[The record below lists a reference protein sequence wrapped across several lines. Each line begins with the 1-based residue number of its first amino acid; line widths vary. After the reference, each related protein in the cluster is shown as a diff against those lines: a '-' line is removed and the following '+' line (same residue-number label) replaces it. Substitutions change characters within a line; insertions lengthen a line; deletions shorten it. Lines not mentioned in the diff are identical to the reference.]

1 MTLLRRSLIP
11 ASLLFLLAGA
21 ILFTLTLGT
30 RSDEADR
37 GFLAGLISR
46 ALSTPMTRVSIG
58 AVEGALSSDA
68 TIRDITISD
77 RNGVWF
83 RLDRARFVWRRLAL
97 LSRRLEVDRL
107 EIGKLEILRRPIPAD
122 ETVPNAD
129 APLLPELPVK
139 VQITDFSLRELAL
152 GQPLLGVEARLAAS
166 GAASLGNPAE
176 GLDLRL
182 DARRLDAPG
191 TFAARLAY
199 ASERLDLN
207 FALDEPEGGILART
221 ANIPGL
227 PPVKLDLKGSGP
239 LDAFAAQLAFTAG
252 DTIGATGGANLRREG
267 SVRRL
272 VLDLNARIE
281 GLLPSVLAPVFAG
294 NTQLT
299 ADTTF
304 ADGGAV
310 NISQLSIAS
319 RTARLD
325 ASGSLSADRNVDLR
339 LSARAVPTE
348 PGKTIAGGAE
358 IRTLA
363 FDGTVAGPL
372 AGPRIAGDLQAQDV
386 RLPAGRLGSLTASFS
401 ANPNGLLSEPATRIA
416 LVADAKASNV
426 ALTDPALARAVGNE
440 LTLTLRGS
448 AAPDGIVDIETARLA
463 TPSMNASYTGQLG
476 GENSTGRLVVRALEL
491 SRFGD
496 VASLSLRGALDLSAQ
511 VRGLLSKGMVS
522 ATIDGTASR
531 FATGIEIVDSLAGG
545 RLTLTGGAR
554 MLPNGGVGFQDLRLA
569 GAHATARLDGNAT
582 PNTLSMNANVS
593 LPDLRRADGRLTG
606 RGEIVAQLAGT
617 LDRPNA
623 TLRAALRDATALGRP
638 ISRLELTGT
647 ATDLTGLLD
656 ARLKLSGDV
665 DRKPADGMVHL
676 SKRSEG
682 GWSLSDLNLTVG
694 SAMINGSATLDAA
707 NLAAGRI
714 RINAPN
720 LDDLSPLVLTR
731 LSGDLN
737 ADLTLEAIGSRQNVR
752 LEAQG
757 GRLRLSEIAIERLSA
772 QASAADIYAR
782 PVINAAISIDRA
794 TAGGETFSQIRL
806 DANGTTNASD
816 ITLAARARGFDLDAR
831 GRLIPETPIRFDLTT
846 FTARRDR
853 RQIALAQPATLTFSN
868 GEIGLRQLVIAVER
882 GTVSIDGRAGAA
894 LDLRVSAQAVPLSA
908 AEIFV
913 PGTGLSGTL
922 DATAQ
927 IGGTAS
933 APNGDWRLRIARL
946 VMPQTRDIGAPP
958 LDISAQGRL
967 GSGTT
972 TIDGTVNAGR
982 AGTLRVSG
990 RVPVGTSGSLDL
1002 SAQGRLD
1009 LGIANSFLSAAGR
1022 QVTGSASVD
1031 LRIGGTVSNPD
1042 VNGSLTVSGGSFRD
1056 LLQGIRFENIQG
1068 RLVARGTDIAI
1079 ERLSA
1084 TTRNGGSV
1092 NVSGRVVLDPAAG
1105 FPGDVRIT
1113 SQRAELVSN
1122 EIVTTS
1128 ANLDLA
1134 LSGPLAR
1141 DPRISG
1147 IVRIVSM
1154 DVTVPERLPATIRP
1168 IEGTKHVNPPPI
1180 VKARLA
1186 QIARIRASAGRAPP
1200 FDATLNLTIE
1210 APNRIFVR
1218 GRGIDAELGGD
1229 LQLTGTLANPVAIGA
1244 FDLRRGRLS
1253 VAGTRLDFTRGRLT
1267 FAGDLT
1273 PELDFLAETRA
1284 GDVTARIG
1292 VTGSAREP
1300 QFAFTS
1306 DPDLPQDEVLSRLL
1320 FAKASGGLS
1329 PTQALQLAQVAAQFS
1344 GGGEDGVFESLRR
1357 SLGVEGL
1364 DISLGA
1370 EGGPTVGISRAISD
1384 RISVGVKAGA
1394 STEQSGVPVDIDVTR
1409 RIRVQGEVGASGD
1422 TAVGVGAEW
1431 EY

>member
-1 MTLLRRSLIP
+1 MTILRRSLIP
-11 ASLLFLLAGA
+11 IVLVLLAGA

-46 ALSTPMTRVSIG
+46 ALSTPTTRVSIG

-107 EIGKLEILRRPIPAD
+107 EIGKLEILRRPVPAD
-122 ETVPNAD
+122 EAVPDAD

-139 VQITDFSLRELAL
+139 VQIADFSLQELAL
-152 GQPLLGVEARLAAS
+152 GQPILGVEARLSAS

-176 GLDLRL
+176 GLNLRL

-191 TFAARLAY
+191 TFAARLNY
-199 ASERLDLN
+199 ASERLELN
-207 FALDEPEGGILART
+207 FTLDEPEGGILARA

-227 PPVKLDLKGSGP
+227 PPVKVSLSGSGL
-239 LDAFAAQLAFTAG
+239 LDAFAAQLTFTAG
-252 DTIGATGGANLRREG
+252 ETIGATGGANLRREG
-267 SVRRL
+267 NVRRL

-281 GLLPSVLAPVFAG
+281 GLLPSVVAPVFAG
-294 NTQLT
+294 NTQLN

-310 NISQLSIAS
+310 SISQLSLAS

-325 ASGSLSADRNVDLR
+325 ATGSLSAERNVDLR

-348 PGKTIAGGAE
+348 QGRTVAGGAE
-358 IRTLA
+358 IRTLV
-363 FDGTVAGPL
+363 FDGTVSGPL
-372 AGPRIAGDLQAQDV
+372 TGPQVAGNLQAQDV
-386 RLPAGRLGSLTASFS
+386 RLPSGSLANLTAAFS
-401 ANPNGLLSEPATRIA
+401 ASPNGLLTEPATRIA
-416 LVADAKASNV
+416 FVADARASGV
-426 ALTDPALARAVGNE
+426 ALADPALARAVGNE
-440 LTLTLRGS
+440 LTLTMRGT
-448 AAPDGIVDIETARLA
+448 AAPDGIVDIETARLG

-476 GENSTGRLVVRALEL
+476 GENSAGRLVVRAPDL

-496 VASLSLRGALDLSAQ
+496 VASLRLRGALDLNAQ
-511 VRGLLSKGMVS
+511 LRGLLSKGPVS
-522 ATIDGTASR
+522 ATIDGNASR
-531 FATGIEIVDSLAGG
+531 FSTGIDVVDGLAGG
-545 RLTLTGGAR
+545 RLSLTGGAR
-554 MLPNGGVGFQDLRLA
+554 LLPNGGVGFQDLRLA
-569 GAHATARLDGNAT
+569 GAHATARLDGDAT
-582 PNTLSMNANVS
+582 PNTLAMNANVS

-606 RGEIVAQLAGT
+606 QGEIVVQLAGT
-617 LDRPNA
+617 LDQPNA
-623 TLRAALRDATALGRP
+623 NLRATLRDATALGRP
-638 ISRLELTGT
+638 ISRLELTGN
-647 ATDLTGLLD
+647 ATDLTGFLD
-656 ARLKLSGDV
+656 AHLNLAGDV

-676 SKRSEG
+676 TKRREG
-682 GWSLSDLNLTVG
+682 GWSLNDLNLTVG

-707 NLAAGRI
+707 NLATGRL
-714 RINAPN
+714 RINGPN

-731 LSGDLN
+731 MSGDLN
-737 ADLTLEAIGSRQNVR
+737 ADLAFDVTEGRQNVR

-757 GRLRLSEIAIERLSA
+757 GRLRFSEITIERLSA

-782 PVINAAISIDRA
+782 PVINAAISVDRA
-794 TAGGETFSQIRL
+794 TVGGETFSQIRL
-806 DANGTTNASD
+806 DASGTANASD

-831 GRLIPETPIRFDLTT
+831 GRLVPDTPIRFDLTT

-868 GEIGLRQLVIAVER
+868 GEIGLRQFVLAIER
-882 GTVSIDGRAGAA
+882 GTISIDGRAGST

-908 AEIFV
+908 VEIIA

-922 DATAQ
+922 DASAQ
-927 IGGTAS
+927 IGGSAS
-933 APNGDWRLRIARL
+933 APTGDWRLRIARL
-946 VMPQTRDIGAPP
+946 VAPQTRDVGAPP
-958 LDISAQGRL
+958 IDISAQGRL
-967 GSGTT
+967 AGGSTS
-972 TIDGTVNAGR
+972 IDGTVSAGR
-982 AGTLRVSG
+982 AGTLRISG
-990 RVPVGTSGSLDL
+990 RVPLGTSGSLDL

-1022 QVTGSASVD
+1022 QVTGNASVD
-1031 LRIGGTVSNPD
+1031 LRIGGTIADPD
-1042 VNGSLTVSGGSFRD
+1042 VNGSLTLSGGSFRD
-1056 LLQGIRFENIQG
+1056 LLQGIRFDNIQG
-1068 RLVARGTDIAI
+1068 RFAARGADIAI

-1084 TTRNGGSV
+1084 TTRNGGTV
-1092 NVSGRVVLDPAAG
+1092 NVSGRVMLDPAAG
-1105 FPGDVRIT
+1105 FPGDIRIT

-1134 LSGPLAR
+1134 LSGPLSR

-1154 DVTVPERLPATIRP
+1154 DVTVPERLPATVRP

-1180 VKARLA
+1180 VRARLA

-1200 FDATLNLTIE
+1200 FDATLDLRIE

-1344 GGGEDGVFESLRR
+1344 GGSGDGVFESLRR

-1394 STEQSGVPVDIDVTR
+1394 TTEQSGVSVDIDVTR

-1422 TAVGVGAEW
+1422 TAIGVGAEW